1 MTPKISPCFA
11 LLLALA
17 SCDEKK
23 TQPASGTGAGPEKR
37 TTRAERPSRDIPS
50 GRDKLRA
57 AFETAKAREPGDDR
71 NNAIAEVTWKALE
84 SAPDLAAEF
93 IRELP
98 AGTAEKAALVDA
110 YLRQLFDEEKPDEAL
125 AWADSLGDGPDPASA
140 HGRALV
146 MLAGKH
152 PEQAAKHLP
161 VSDFTA
167 AAVSPL
173 TAEVL
178 QTWVQQNPADAIAW
192 TTRLPAGEARTA
204 GYQVAFAQWFD
215 TDSKSAFS
223 WVASQTNP
231 HVRKEAVSAMVGL
244 MIAHPDPIR
253 DFMLGPAAPE
263 IRAEIEQEIAEINR
277 QTRAAD
283 LQQEQETPSETV
295 EPVPEDN

>member
-1 MTPKISPCFA
+1 MTPKISTCFA
-11 LLLALA
+11 VLLALT
-17 SCDEKK
+17 SCEEKR
-23 TQPASGTGAGPEKR
+23 TDPASGSGEEPVKR
-37 TTRAERPSRDIPS
+37 TTRADRPSRDIPS

-71 NNAIAEVTWKALE
+71 NKAIAEVAWKTLE

-93 IRELP
+93 IRDLP

-110 YLRQLFDEEKPDEAL
+110 YLRQLFDEEKSDEAL
-125 AWADSLGDGPDPASA
+125 AWADSLGDGTDPASA
-140 HGRALV
+140 KGRALV

-173 TAEVL
+173 TVEVL
-178 QTWVQQNPADAIAW
+178 QTWVQQNPANAIAW

-204 GYQVAFAQWFD
+204 GYQAAFAQWFE

-223 WVASQTNP
+223 WVATQNNP

-244 MIAHPDPIR
+244 LISQPDPIR
-253 DFMLGPAAPE
+253 DFMLAPAAPDL
-263 IRAEIEQEIAEINR
+263 RTEIEREIAEINR

-283 LQQEQETPSETV
+283 FQQEQETPPEPV
-295 EPVPEDN
+295 EPVQEDN